1 MGIGDWGLAQ
11 SPIPNPQSPI
21 PILIFNF
28 YFKLINN
35 YLLIFININLFDIKM
50 KYILIEFILL

>member
-1 MGIGDWGLAQ
+1 MIFSYKAFIILSIQ
-11 SPIPNPQSPI
+11 F
-21 PILIFNF
+21 LIFNY